1 MECIIPN
8 NGTAVIMDK
17 FNLMTVFAT
26 VAEEESFA
34 GAGRRLGMSP
44 PAVTRSIAALEDQ
57 LQIKLFTRT
66 TRYVRVTDLGQRY
79 LEDVRRILSEVVE
92 ADEAISATNTKP
104 RGLLQITA
112 PVLFGNLIV
121 TPMMVD
127 YLERYP
133 DVQLS
138 ALFLDRKVN
147 LLEEGVDVGIRIGEL
162 PDSSMYAIRIGEVRQ
177 ILCASPA
184 YLDVHGTPQHP
195 DDLIEHTLIAANQI
209 QTQTKE
215 WNFYINQK
223 NTATKIS
230 PRLIVT
236 SNDAAIRAAIQGFG
250 MTRILSYQVGHHITD
265 GSLKTILTNFEPAA
279 LPIHIIHREGRYKSA
294 RVRSF
299 IDFLVDNFKT
309 KHLLQ

>member
-1 MECIIPN
+1 
-8 NGTAVIMDK
+8 MDK

-57 LQIKLFTRT
+57 LQIKLFKRT

-79 LEDVRRILSEVVE
+79 LEDVRRILSEVIE
-92 ADEAISATNTKP
+92 ADEAISATNTMP
-104 RGLLQITA
+104 RGLLHITA

-121 TPMMVD
+121 TPIMVD
-127 YLERYP
+127 YLNRYP
-133 DVQLS
+133 EVQVS

-147 LLEEGVDVGIRIGEL
+147 LLEEGIDVGIRIGEL

-184 YLDVHGTPQHP
+184 YLDQHGIPQHP
-195 DDLIEHTLIAANQI
+195 DQLAAHTLIAANQI
-209 QTQTKE
+209 QPQTKE
-215 WNFYINQK
+215 WNFYINNK

-250 MTRILSYQVGHHITD
+250 ITRILSYQVGHHIND
-265 GSLKTILTNFEPAA
+265 GCLKTILTDFEPPA

-299 IDFLVDNFKT
+299 IDFLVENFKT
-309 KHLLQ
+309 NPLFR

>member
-1 MECIIPN
+1 
-8 NGTAVIMDK
+8 MDK
-17 FNLMTVFAT
+17 FNLMTVFAA

-34 GAGRRLGMSP
+34 GAGRRLEMSP
-44 PAVTRSIAALEDQ
+44 PAVTRAIAALEDQ

-79 LEDVRRILSEVVE
+79 LEDVRRILSEVIE
-92 ADEAISATNTKP
+92 ADEAISATNAMP

-121 TPMMVD
+121 TPLIVD
-127 YLERYP
+127 YLKRYP
-133 DVQLS
+133 EVQLS
-138 ALFLDRKVN
+138 ALFLDRNVN
-147 LLEEGVDVGIRIGEL
+147 LLEEGIDIGIRIGEL

-184 YLDVHGTPQHP
+184 YLDAEGTPQHP
-195 DDLIEHTLIAANQI
+195 DHLAKHTLIAANQ
-209 QTQTKE
+209 TSTHSKE
-215 WNFYINQK
+215 WNFYSNGK

-230 PRLIVT
+230 PRLMVT
-236 SNDAAIRAAIQGFG
+236 SNDAAIRAATEGFG
-250 MTRILSYQVGHHITD
+250 ITRILSYQARHQISN
-265 GSLKTILTNFEPAA
+265 GSLKTLMNDFEPPA

-299 IDFLVDNFKT
+299 IDYLVENFKNQS
-309 KHLLQ
+309 LI

>member
-1 MECIIPN
+1 
-8 NGTAVIMDK
+8 MDK

-57 LQIKLFTRT
+57 LQIKLFKRT

-79 LEDVRRILSEVVE
+79 LEDVRRILSEVIE
-92 ADEAISATNTKP
+92 ADEAISATNTMP
-104 RGLLQITA
+104 RGLLRITA

-121 TPMMVD
+121 TPIMVD
-127 YLERYP
+127 YLKRHPE
-133 DVQLS
+133 VQVS

-147 LLEEGVDVGIRIGEL
+147 LLEEGIDVGIRIGEL

-184 YLDVHGTPQHP
+184 YLDQHGTPQHP
-195 DDLIEHTLIAANQI
+195 DHLAAHTLIAANQI

-215 WNFYINQK
+215 WSFYMNNK

-236 SNDAAIRAAIQGFG
+236 SNDAAIRAAIHGFG
-250 MTRILSYQVGHHITD
+250 ITRILSYQVGHHITD
-265 GSLKTILTNFEPAA
+265 GSLKTILTNFEPPA

-299 IDFLVDNFKT
+299 IDFLVENFKT
-309 KHLLQ
+309 NSVFK

>member
-1 MECIIPN
+1 
-8 NGTAVIMDK
+8 MDK
-17 FNLMTVFAT
+17 FQLMTVFAM

-79 LEDVRRILSEVVE
+79 LEDVRRILSEVIE
-92 ADEAISATNTKP
+92 ADEAISATNAMPK
-104 RGLLQITA
+104 GLLQITA

-121 TPMMVD
+121 TPLMVN
-127 YLERYP
+127 YLKRYP
-133 DVQLS
+133 DVELS
-138 ALFLDRKVN
+138 ALFLDRNVN
-147 LLEEGVDVGIRIGEL
+147 LLEEGIDIGIRIGEL

-184 YLDVHGTPQHP
+184 YLDAEGTPQHP
-195 DDLIEHTLIAANQI
+195 DHLTKHTLIAANQ
-209 QTQTKE
+209 TSTHGKE
-215 WNFYINQK
+215 WNFYSNGK
-223 NTATKIS
+223 HTAIKIA
-230 PRLIVT
+230 PRLTVT
-236 SNDAAIRAAIQGFG
+236 SNDAAIRAATEGFG
-250 MTRILSYQVGHHITD
+250 ITRILSYQARHQIAN
-265 GSLKTILTNFEPAA
+265 GSLKTIMTDFEPPA

-299 IDFLVDNFKT
+299 IDFLVENFKN